1 MCGTVAPAHATYWT
15 LLTSEDLMACS
26 PLGAGMGTL
35 HNEGRKCLGQEEGPC
50 AGPSAQFLLLSEARS
65 WTWGRTG
72 SQAAAIRTWFSDH
85 SPCNEQFRCAFLE
98 RSISGEREASPCHWI
113 K

>member
-1 MCGTVAPAHATYWT
+1 MCGTAAPAHATCWT
-15 LLTSEDLMACS
+15 LLTSGDLMACS
-26 PLGAGMGTL
+26 PLGAGMGTV
-35 HNEGRKCLGQEEGPC
+35 HSGGRKCLGQEEGPL
-50 AGPSAQFLLLSEARS
+50 PDPWAQFLLLSEVRS
-65 WTWGRTG
+65 WTWGRAG

-85 SPCNEQFRCAFLE
+85 SACNEQCRRAFLE